1 MKNAKFIHWSGLAAI
16 IAGVFTLFAT
26 LLENNPPS
34 YMGVIYLVS
43 SLSLLIALV
52 GMYSY
57 QREEAGLLALLGTI
71 TVIVGNLLFGSDSTI
86 QLANML
92 YGLGIMLVAVATLRA
107 AKFPRWVPILW
118 LLAIVVGIPGS
129 FLTNL
134 QNILYLFGAVFFALG
149 FVGAGYHL
157 WTKVKDTA

>member
-1 MKNAKFIHWSGLAAI
+1 MKNAKFIQWSGLAAI
-16 IAGVFTLFAT
+16 IAGVFTPFAT

-92 YGLGIMLVAVATLRA
+92 YGLGILLVAVATLRA

-118 LLAIVVGIPGS
+118 LLAIVVGIPGT
-129 FLTNL
+129 FLTSL
-134 QNILYLFGAVFFALG
+134 QDFLYLFGAVFFALG

-157 WTKVKDTA
+157 WTKVTDTA